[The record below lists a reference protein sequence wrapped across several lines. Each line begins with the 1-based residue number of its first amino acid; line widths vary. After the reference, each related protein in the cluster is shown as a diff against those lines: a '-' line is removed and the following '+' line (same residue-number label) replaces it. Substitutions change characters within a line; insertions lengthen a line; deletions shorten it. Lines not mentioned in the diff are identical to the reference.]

1 MSNTRA
7 ILTTAVLLC
16 VVLISGCG
24 HTVRESFYRITVP
37 DRPDAL
43 REYASWPRHLRF
55 SPAQGVLLEFWV
67 QGRPEALPIVYTSMR
82 LESGTTF
89 RWTSHSVA
97 WLDGDGATISMG
109 DIASMRFTNYC
120 KPPPERE
127 CSIIDTSLS
136 DGSVVTQESSWGKG
150 TMSVYTIAPTSLL
163 HGAELKKVTTTWL
176 SGYDR
181 WLEVKS
187 ELTIGATQSGPRT
200 RYLLRLPDAQING
213 RTVPIPII
221 DMQWVSED
229 VFEPATPIND

>member
-1 MSNTRA
+1 
-7 ILTTAVLLC
+7 
-16 VVLISGCG
+16 
-24 HTVRESFYRITVP
+24 
-37 DRPDAL
+37 
-43 REYASWPRHLRF
+43 
-55 SPAQGVLLEFWV
+55 
-67 QGRPEALPIVYTSMR
+67 
-82 LESGTTF
+82 
-89 RWTSHSVA
+89 
-97 WLDGDGATISMG
+97 MG

-127 CSIIDTSLS
+127 CSITDTSLS
-136 DGSVVTQESSWGKG
+136 DGPVLTHESSWGKG

-163 HGAELKKVTTTWL
+163 HGAELKKLTTTWL
-176 SGYDR
+176 LGYDR

-213 RTVPIPII
+213 RTVPMPII